1 MPFGF
6 GKVCGSA
13 KMTTEGRAG
22 RRKWKGGCG
31 HGGPPVNCI
40 CPQCGLMVPHEPGT
54 PCFQRKCPQ
63 CGSFM
68 ARQFIKIE

>member
-6 GKVCGSA
+6 G
-13 KMTTEGRAG
+13 RG
-22 RRKWKGGCG
+22 RRSGEMNKQGRFGKGGG
-31 HGGPPVNCI
+31 SFGPGRPPTSCI
-40 CPQCGLMVPHEPGT
+40 CPQCGLVVPHEPGI
-54 PCFQRKCPQ
+54 PCYQKKCPK